1 MIRKLILPLIA
12 AGMLGFAVWH
22 VIAAHQT
29 VKKVE
34 PPIEPA
40 RNPFS
45 KTVAGAGLIEAQTEN
60 IQVGSALPGIVT
72 KVYVKPGQRVSA
84 GDPLFTLDDRELQA
98 ELRIRKAELESAK
111 AELDRLEHLP
121 RPEEVR
127 IKEARVRELRAAL
140 AEQKSQ
146 LDLAE
151 SSFRGRAGAVS
162 LEEMVR
168 RRQAYE
174 MAKEQLAWAEADL
187 QLLQAGAWE
196 PDKVIARAA
205 VEMASAKL
213 RQTETN
219 LERLTVRALVDGE
232 VLQVNVRP
240 GEYVGAPSSQALI
253 VLGNI
258 KQLHVRV
265 DIDEHDV
272 PRFVPGS
279 AAWAVLR
286 GDMEKRFPLRFVRVE
301 PFVIPKKSL
310 TGDNRERVDTR
321 VLQVIFAFD
330 PTPENVYV
338 GMQVDV
344 FIDADVP
351 AESESP
357 GDQGYERN
365 GKPNAPKD
373 GGEDQARLRSGL

>member
-1 MIRKLILPLIA
+1 MIRKIILPLFA
-12 AGMLGFAVWH
+12 AGMLAFAVWH
-22 VIAAHQT
+22 VIAAQQT

-45 KTVAGAGLIEAQTEN
+45 RTVAGAGLIEAQTEN
-60 IQVGSALPGIVT
+60 IHVGSALPGIVT
-72 KVYVKPGQRVSA
+72 RVFVRPGQRVKA
-84 GDPLFTLDDRELQA
+84 GDPLFALDDRELQA
-98 ELRIRKAELESAK
+98 ELRIRKAEWESAQ
-111 AELDRLEHLP
+111 ADLDRLEKLP

-127 IKEARVRELRAAL
+127 IKEARVRELRAML
-140 AEQKSQ
+140 AEQRTQ
-146 LDLAE
+146 LELAE
-151 SSFRGRAGAVS
+151 ASSRGRAGTVS
-162 LEEMVR
+162 LEELVR
-168 RRQAYE
+168 RRQAFE

-196 PDKVIARAA
+196 PEKAKARAA

-213 RQTETN
+213 QQTQTN
-219 LERLTVRALVDGE
+219 LDRLTVRALVDGE

-240 GEYVGAPSSQALI
+240 GEYVGAPPNQALI

-258 KQLHVRV
+258 QQLHVRV

-272 PRFVPGS
+272 PRFVPGAS
-279 AAWAVLR
+279 AWAVLR
-286 GDMEKRFPLRFVRVE
+286 GDTSKRFPLRFVRVE

-330 PTPENVYV
+330 PTPNGVYV

-344 FIDADVP
+344 FINAEAP
-351 AESESP
+351 EPLESEGTEHDLKQSSP
-357 GDQGYERN
+357 PANLNND
-365 GKPNAPKD
+365 KD
-373 GGEDQARLRSGL
+373 RAQLRTGL